1 MQGEASTMFGRDE
14 INLLTAGAAIK
25 TGYNWEL
32 FNGKFIV
39 QPNVLAAYT
48 FVNTFDYTTK
58 AGVRIKSDP
67 LNAITAAP
75 GVKFIGNLKN
85 GWQPYLSVSVVMN
98 FLDETKFSANEV
110 TLPEMSIKPYVLYG
124 VGVQNVGARDLRALS
139 RRCSALAAETALV
152 STSDCAGV
160 FRAD

>member
-1 MQGEASTMFGRDE
+1 MFGRDE

-98 FLDETKFSANEV
+98 FLDETEFSANEV

-124 VGVQNVGARDLRALS
+124 VGVQKRWGERFTGFIQTMFRSGGRNGVGFNLGLRWS
-139 RRCSALAAETALV
+139 
-152 STSDCAGV
+152 
-160 FRAD
+160 F